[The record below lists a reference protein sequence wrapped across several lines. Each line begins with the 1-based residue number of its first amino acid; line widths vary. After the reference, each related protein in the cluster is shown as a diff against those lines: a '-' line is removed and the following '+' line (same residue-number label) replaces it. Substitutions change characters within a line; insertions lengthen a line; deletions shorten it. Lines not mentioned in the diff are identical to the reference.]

1 MELVNRIAFLLGKG
15 LRDLMVNK
23 WEQAVTLVALTL
35 LLFLGLMF
43 ILVVFNVSQQVISR
57 QGEISFEIYW
67 ESSDSLDE
75 VRKQWDWLEEKGFVQ
90 SLATYTPGKALKALD
105 EGLGGHNLGWLK
117 SNNPLPPTAVVSM
130 KVPRESPKEAVR
142 RFVRQIEGK
151 PGVSRVSLDSKELRK
166 ASMWTSLSEKA
177 FYPSLAGIIFL
188 VAIIMGNTFKLTL
201 YTKQEEVEVLRL
213 VGAGRWFIQLPLFV
227 GAVVQ
232 ALIGG
237 GLALGLLRVA
247 QNGLNGILDT
257 PPLWL
262 ELSFLP
268 LQHVAAFFGV
278 LVVVAVVS
286 SWVAIRNY

>member
-1 MELVNRIAFLLGKG
+1 MNRIAFLLGKG
-15 LRDLMVNK
+15 VRDLGVNK
-23 WEQAVTLVALTL
+23 WEQTVTLVALTL

-43 ILVVFNVSQQVISR
+43 ILVVFNVRQQVMSR

-67 ESSDSLDE
+67 ESSKNLGQ
-75 VRKQWDWLEEKGFVQ
+75 VRKQWDWLEKKGFVQ
-90 SLATYTPGKALKALD
+90 SLATYTPGKALDTLE
-105 EGLGGHNLGWLK
+105 EGLGGHNLGWLE
-117 SNNPLPPTAVVSM
+117 SNNPLPPTAVVTM
-130 KVPRESPKEAVR
+130 EVPKDSPKVAVR
-142 RFVRQIEGK
+142 DFVRKIEGK
-151 PGVSRVSLDSKELRK
+151 PGVDRVSLDAEKLRK
-166 ASMWTSLSEKA
+166 ASKWTSLSEKV

-201 YTKQEEVEVLRL
+201 YSKQEEVEVLRL
-213 VGAGRWFIQLPLFV
+213 VGAGRWFIQLPLFG

-247 QNGLNGILDT
+247 QNGLNRILDT

-286 SWVAIRNY
+286 SWVAIRDY